1 VNRPLAEEPGGCFRF
16 RRLDGT
22 HERSRLADVLARP
35 GASTSLVHRN
45 LPGTL
50 GRLGARVRHHLRDP
64 AASSVGGDR
73 NVLTWLMFG
82 LAVWLSVGALA
93 AQLFGAL
100 ILDDEDLDASR

>member
-1 VNRPLAEEPGGCFRF
+1 MNDRALPMC
-16 RRLDGT
+16 
-22 HERSRLADVLARP
+22 
-35 GASTSLVHRN
+35 SLGPVHRRRWFID
-45 LPGTL
+45 LPATL